1 MFLMINAISRG
12 LIDIRM
18 CYTLTEDPIGNG
30 LRFALIIIN
39 SCDAIT
45 GYLFA
50 KVNER

>member
-1 MFLMINAISRG
+1 MTFPLTIATCPFRIPNSNQQPFIEYGMKFYELIS
-12 LIDIRM
+12 
-18 CYTLTEDPIGNG
+18 
-30 LRFALIIIN
+30 IIN